1 VRVPDRVGC
10 VSDNPVII
18 AGGGIGGLATALTLH
33 QIGVPCVVF
42 EAVREMRPLGVG
54 INMQPNAVRELYDLG
69 FTQADL
75 DRVGLPAKEWALV
88 GLNGNDIYSEPRGLL
103 AGYHWPQYAVHRG
116 LFHMMLHD
124 AVVQRIGSQAVRLGS
139 RVNGYRNNADGSV
152 TALIEHADGSTS
164 ETRGAL
170 LIGADG
176 IHSAIRAQMHPDQP
190 PIHWGGAIMWRG
202 TTWGKPIRSGAS
214 FVGLGTHRER
224 VVFYPISHPDPQT
237 GLSMINWIAEV
248 TLDNSEGWKQSG
260 WFRQVETDDFVRHF
274 DDWVWDW
281 LDVPALLR
289 NAEAVFENP
298 MIDRDPV
305 PTWRDGPV
313 LLLGDA
319 AHAMYPT
326 GSNGGSQAIMDARL
340 LGAAMVEQGAT
351 AEALAAFDAKLCGP
365 ISQLV
370 LRNRGAG
377 PFGLLNMV
385 DERCGGTF
393 DDIDDV
399 IPPQER
405 ADFMAG
411 YKAAAGFAIE
421 TLNKAPQTI
430 APGSRVRAVEGV
442 A

>member
-1 VRVPDRVGC
+1 MRVPDRVGC

-124 AVVQRIGSQAVRLGS
+124 AVVQRIGPQAVRLGS

-152 TALIEHADGSTS
+152 TALIEHANGSTS

-340 LGAAMVEQGAT
+340 LGAAMVEHGAT

-377 PFGLLNMV
+377 PFGLLNLV

-393 DDIDDV
+393 DNIDDV

-430 APGSRVRAVEGV
+430 APGARVRAVESV

>member
-1 VRVPDRVGC
+1 MRVLDRVGC

-88 GLNGNDIYSEPRGLL
+88 GLNGNDIYSEPRGML

-124 AVVQRIGSQAVRLGS
+124 AVVRRIGPQAVRLGS

-340 LGAAMVEQGAT
+340 LGAAMVEHGAT

-393 DDIDDV
+393 DNIDDV

-430 APGSRVRAVEGV
+430 APGARVRAVEGV